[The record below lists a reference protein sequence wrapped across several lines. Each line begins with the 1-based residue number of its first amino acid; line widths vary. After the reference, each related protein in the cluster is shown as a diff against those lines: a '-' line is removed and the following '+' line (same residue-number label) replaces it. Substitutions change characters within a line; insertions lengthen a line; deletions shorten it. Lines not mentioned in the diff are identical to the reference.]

1 MALNKKEWK
10 PTAVRDENLSKSNW
24 ERIELVSPMKNNLP
38 NFKIEKENE
47 I

>member
-1 MALNKKEWK
+1 M
-10 PTAVRDENLSKSNW
+10 PTGIRDENLQKSYR
-24 ERIELVSPMKNNLP
+24 ERIDLVSPMKNNLP